1 MKKRIFLIS
10 TCIGIGICQLNA
22 QLSVTVQ
29 NSNQNLLGGTLNM
42 NISTSDLDSENFYPV
57 TYEVHNQSSEDI
69 SLKLIQV
76 KENGINI
83 DYEAIETDFHYMVDT
98 TVYCLLENSFDPR
111 LNPLSANSSTT
122 ITIYYHALNPNIP
135 ASGTFKYYLGTS
147 CTDFIDS
154 FQVELD
160 YTVGLP
166 EIDESFFSIYPN
178 PSSEKVYLKT
188 KNTMKINK
196 IEITDLTGKVVTV
209 PTLQADQSIDV
220 SMLKKGLYHIVIES
234 VGRRYFEKIVIR
246 E

>member
-57 TYEVHNQSSEDI
+57 TYEVHNQSAEDI

-98 TVYCLLENSFDPR
+98 TVYCLRENSFDPR

-178 PSSEKVYLKT
+178 PSSDRLHLMT
-188 KNTMKINK
+188 KKMKSIDK
-196 IEITDLTGKVVTV
+196 IEITDLAGKLIAV
-209 PTLQADQSIDV
+209 PTLQVDHSIDV
-220 SMLKKGLYHIVIES
+220 SMLKSGFYHFVIES
-234 VGRRYFEKIVIR
+234 EGRRYVEKIVIR